1 MKCNVIADLLPLYVD
16 ECCSEESSKLV
27 REHLETCEACR
38 KTHSAMG
45 QSGGVSQT
53 KVPKMK
59 MRRVS
64 DWKASVLQSVMLYF
78 SFALIV
84 FGVIFEGS
92 TPQGSENGLWAS
104 ALIIPATANL
114 LASANWYFIRLYKS
128 GKQFSICSSLITLA
142 MVLGGYSWIW
152 LHYAGSVSLTEP
164 LVIAGIVL
172 SLVFVVSSKILSGLY
187 AKLLGRE

>member
-38 KTHSAMG
+38 RVYSAM
-45 QSGGVSQT
+45 SKKT
-53 KVPKMK
+53 VPTQAKKPQIK
-59 MRRVS
+59 MRRIS
-64 DWKASVLQSVMLYF
+64 DWKASVLQSVLLYV

-92 TPQGSENGLWAS
+92 TPQGPDNGLWAS

-114 LASANWYFIRLYKS
+114 LASANWYFIRLYKNR
-128 GKQFSICSSLITLA
+128 KMFSNCSCLITLL

-152 LHYAGSVSLTEP
+152 LHYAGSVSITEP
-164 LVIAGIVL
+164 LVITGAVL
-172 SLVFVVSSKILSGLY
+172 SLVFVAASKILSGLY
-187 AKLLGRE
+187 AQLLGRE

>member
-16 ECCSEESSKLV
+16 ECCSEESSILV

-38 KTHSAMG
+38 KAHSAMG
-45 QSGGVSQT
+45 KSGGVAQT

-64 DWKASVLQSVMLYF
+64 DWKASILQSVMLYV
-78 SFALIV
+78 SFAMIV

-92 TPQGSENGLWAS
+92 TPQGTENGLWAA
-104 ALIIPATANL
+104 ALIVPPTANL

-128 GKQFSICSSLITLA
+128 RKQFSTCSSLITLA
-142 MVLGGYSWIW
+142 MVLGGFGWIYVHYS
-152 LHYAGSVSLTEP
+152 GTVSVAEP
-164 LVIAGIVL
+164 LVIFGMIL
-172 SLVFVVSSKILSGLY
+172 SLVFVLASKVLSGLY
-187 AKLLGRE
+187 AQLLGRE